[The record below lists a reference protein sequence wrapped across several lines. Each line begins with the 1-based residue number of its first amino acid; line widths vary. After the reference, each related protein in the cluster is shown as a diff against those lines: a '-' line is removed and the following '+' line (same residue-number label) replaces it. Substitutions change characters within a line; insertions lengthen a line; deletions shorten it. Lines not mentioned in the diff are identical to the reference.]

1 MWLAK
6 VPDEA
11 VDQVADLA
19 ETGKAMSLAA
29 ALLPSLQRVGDA
41 VVYCGESNG
50 ILVGIGEVAGDPHR
64 KPSEPGAWRIRVI
77 PRLIVDRTRAPSITE
92 TGMQPPRLPRR
103 LEPHEFEQLQALMTP
118 AAASLDTE
126 AEIGG

>member
-64 KPSEPGAWRIRVI
+64 KPSEARRMADPGDPAADRRPH
-77 PRLIVDRTRAPSITE
+77 PRAVDHRNRDAAAAPS
-92 TGMQPPRLPRR
+92 PAPRT
-103 LEPHEFEQLQALMTP
+103 A
-118 AAASLDTE
+118 
-126 AEIGG
+126 